1 MSEIKFACP
10 HCQEELPANYVE
22 VWCPFCGLD
31 LDPGQANSPSQAAFA
46 SNDAT
51 TDGPHPNQ
59 YQSDPA
65 FAFLWL
71 LVGLAPILILLVIM
85 TSGGGRPRGLDPAA
99 VFLVCALC
107 NLVGGFGC
115 VRSVKNGALRVIF
128 GLFLAAIFFVL
139 SWVIAIFQACSG
151 HMGM

>member
-10 HCQEELPANYVE
+10 HCQEELPANYVVE
-22 VWCPFCGLD
+22 WCPFCGLD
-31 LDPGQANSPSQAAFA
+31 LDPGQANSPSQPAIA
-46 SNDAT
+46 SKSVT

-71 LVGLAPILILLVIM
+71 LVGLAPIPFLLAIISSK
-85 TSGGGRPRGLDPAA
+85 SGPTLLNPIV

-115 VRSVKNGALRVIF
+115 VRSIKNGALRVIL
-128 GLFLAAIFFVL
+128 GLFLGAFFFVL
-139 SWVIAIFQACSG
+139 SWGIAFFQACSG
-151 HMGM
+151 HVGM

>member
-1 MSEIKFACP
+1 MSDIKVACP

-31 LDPGQANSPSQAAFA
+31 LDPGQAKPSSQLALA
-46 SNDAT
+46 SNGVT

-71 LVGLAPILILLVIM
+71 LVGLAPIPFLLAIM
-85 TSGGGRPRGLDPAA
+85 SSKIGPTLLNPMV
-99 VFLVCALC
+99 VFLLCAFC

-115 VRSVKNGALRVIF
+115 VRSVKNGALRLIF

-139 SWVIAIFQACSG
+139 SWIIAIFQASSG
-151 HMGM
+151 HVGM